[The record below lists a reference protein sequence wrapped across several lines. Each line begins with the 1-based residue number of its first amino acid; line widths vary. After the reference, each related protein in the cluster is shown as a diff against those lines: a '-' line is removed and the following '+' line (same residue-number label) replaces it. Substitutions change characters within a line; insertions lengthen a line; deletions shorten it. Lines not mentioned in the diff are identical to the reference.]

1 MRRIVTRVGSV
12 LFLCLAVALYLF
24 VLGRGQ
30 LP

>member
-1 MRRIVTRVGSV
+1 MSKILPKIASV
-12 LFLCLAVALYLF
+12 LFICLAIALYLF

>member
-1 MRRIVTRVGSV
+1 MSRILARLGAV
-12 LFLCLAVALYLF
+12 LFVCLAIALYLF

>member
-1 MRRIVTRVGSV
+1 MGRISARIVSALLICFVI
-12 LFLCLAVALYLF
+12 ALYLF

>member
-1 MRRIVTRVGSV
+1 MSRIPARVASA
-12 LFLCLAVALYLF
+12 LFICLVIALYLF

>member
-1 MRRIVTRVGSV
+1 MSKISARLVSALVV
-12 LFLCLAVALYLF
+12 VLAVALYLF